1 MSAFKKGQRAD
12 GPFSKPAELN
22 EGKGNPNGDAKGTSI
37 ARDVWN
43 NNDAGA
49 IRGGSENRDKKG
61 T

>member
-1 MSAFKKGQRAD
+1 VHLKKVSAQTD
-12 GPFSKPAELN
+12 

-43 NNDAGA
+43 NNNAGA